1 MEWIFAVLGIIVI
14 GVGLRDVFHTLLHPS
29 GEGELT
35 KWCMRTSWQVSKRMG
50 SKAVAVAGP
59 LGIVIVILLW
69 TVLQVLGWTLIYYP
83 HIPQGFVYA
92 DGVDPSRYPDFIEA
106 IYVSMVALSTLGF
119 GDVIAVDPWIRAFSP
134 VEALAGFAL
143 LTAAVSW
150 FMQLYPALARRR
162 AIGIHLT
169 ILRGANYVQ
178 DFSQFS
184 PDTASRVLENVTNDL
199 VQVRVDLTQ
208 TGESYYFR
216 ESTAT
221 TSLAASLSYAVAL
234 SEQAQAHP
242 DAGVR
247 ASGVALQKA
256 LQDLSNLMAETFGL
270 TGSSVEDK
278 FRSYASDHGYDYE
291 S

>member
-1 MEWIFAVLGIIVI
+1 MEWGFAVLGVIVI

-35 KWCMRTSWQVSKRMG
+35 KWCMRASWQVSKRLG

-83 HIPQGFVYA
+83 HVPQGFAYA
-92 DGVDPSRYPDFIEA
+92 DGVNPSRYPDFAEA
-106 IYVSMVALSTLGF
+106 LYVSLVALSTLGF
-119 GDVIAVDPWIRAFSP
+119 GDVIAVDPWIRGFSP
-134 VEALAGFAL
+134 VEALTGFAL

-162 AIGIHLT
+162 AIAIRLT
-169 ILRGANYVQ
+169 ALRGADYVQ
-178 DFSQFS
+178 NLSRFS
-184 PDTASRVLENVTNDL
+184 PDTVSRVLENVTTEL
-199 VQVRVDLTQ
+199 IQIRVDLTQ

-234 SEQAQAHP
+234 SEQAQAHL

-247 ASGVALQKA
+247 ASGVVLQNA
-256 LQDLSNLMAETFGL
+256 LQDLSNLMGDAFGL
-270 TGSSVEDK
+270 PGSSVEGK
-278 FRSYASDHGYDYE
+278 FRSYALDHGYDYE